1 MAIKLFLDYLGAY
14 MEKRK
19 HRRIPKLLPLQF
31 KANQDQ
37 AAKSR
42 ETPGFLKDISMG
54 GIYFKC
60 KDVPSFALG
69 HILDFNIDTINDT
82 SLAEKTDHLIFKGR
96 GRVVRIDRPLANS
109 SYYGIAVEFLTPL
122 DMSRFVRSPQPV

>member
-1 MAIKLFLDYLGAY
+1 

-31 KANQDQ
+31 KANRDQ
-37 AAKSR
+37 AENSQ
-42 ETPGFLKDISMG
+42 ETPGFLKDISLG

-60 KDVPSFALG
+60 KESPAFALG
-69 HILDFNIDTINDT
+69 HLIDFNIDTIDD
-82 SLAEKTDHLIFKGR
+82 SVIAEKTEHFIFKGQ
-96 GRVVRIDRPLANS
+96 GKVVRIDHPGPNS

-122 DMSRFVRSPQPV
+122 DMSRFARTPQSL

>member
-1 MAIKLFLDYLGAY
+1 MGAP

-37 AAKSR
+37 AEKSQ
-42 ETPGFLKDISMG
+42 ETPGFLKDISLG

-60 KDVPSFALG
+60 KEPPSFALG
-69 HILDFNIDTINDT
+69 HIIDFNIDTINDT
-82 SLAEKTDHLIFKGR
+82 SLAEKSDHFIFKGR
-96 GRVVRIDRPLANS
+96 GKVVRIDHPGSHS

-122 DMSRFVRSPQPV
+122 DMSHFARAPQFS